1 MMLINDSSFSEEPV
15 SADDHQLHHLMALEV
30 SIDSKQT
37 NHDPNRTLRQHY
49 SSCQH
54 YTSSYCTINTGTS

>member
-30 SIDSKQT
+30 S
-37 NHDPNRTLRQHY
+37 
-49 SSCQH
+49 
-54 YTSSYCTINTGTS
+54 